1 MPLTSWKRLIVPG
14 FRARDA
20 VRLSA
25 DAIRTRHPPICRSAD
40 PVLASRC
47 ASRFP
52 SSLVNRKHPDLYSN
66 GVGGIV
72 IDWAAVSINC
82 AYYADGGSQTQE
94 CDPPG
99 RTAGCM
105 PGCRRG
111 WCDPESRRNY
121 GGCGWADKHLSH
133 MMKMQDET
141 RARGGYNEIVLD
153 GMYAPP

>member
-1 MPLTSWKRLIVPG
+1 MPFEPG
-14 FRARDA
+14 IHRY
-20 VRLSA
+20 
-25 DAIRTRHPPICRSAD
+25 CRSAD
-40 PVLASRC
+40 PVFASC
-47 ASRFP
+47 SASRFP

-99 RTAGCM
+99 RSASCM

-153 GMYAPP
+153 GMYTPP